1 MGNSTAL
8 ETGGSLHRG
17 PVEGGWFYWDFE
29 RQMKVGSGNGTSLSL
44 SLGELCKG
52 NLEGGLHSG
61 DTEGYVK
68 EGSGN
73 GPLSP

>member
-1 MGNSTAL
+1 MGL
-8 ETGGSLHRG
+8 
-17 PVEGGWFYWDFE
+17 
-29 RQMKVGSGNGTSLSL
+29 SLSL